1 MNILES
7 IKWFF
12 DQLGTSGAAF
22 LAGILGTAIGG
33 FLNYWIQERKFK
45 HEKAMFFLVN
55 KSSENAKEYL
65 LELLNHRN
73 NIDRSFETL
82 KKRIG
87 LPDEK
92 VRELLLE
99 IGCKRVVRSEDN
111 SEWWYLAERTDER
124 NAKRAEKGKKN

>member
-1 MNILES
+1 MES

-12 DQLGTSGAAF
+12 DQLGTSGSAF
-22 LAGILGTAIGG
+22 FAGILGTAVGG
-33 FLNYWIQERKFK
+33 FLNYRIQERKLK
-45 HEKAMFFLVN
+45 HEKDMFFLQN
-55 KSSENAKEYL
+55 KSNENAKEYL

-73 NIDRSFETL
+73 NIDRSFEAL

-87 LPDEK
+87 LPEEK

-99 IGCKRVVRSEDN
+99 IGCKRVERSDDN

-124 NAKRAEKGKKN
+124 NAKRSEKGKKN